1 VRLAR
6 GGQRTQVLA
15 LVLLQGGA
23 MVAVRLAIGA
33 VGPLWLTRFMQRLV
47 FGIGPRDPL
56 TPVVGCL
63 TLAAV
68 GLVASPDPA
77 RRATAVDPVV
87 ALRNR

>member
-6 GGQRTQVLA
+6 GGQRTEVLA

-56 TPVVGCL
+56 TPVVACL
-63 TLAAV
+63 TLAESAWWQV
-68 GLVASPDPA
+68 PTRLVERPRSIP
-77 RRATAVDPVV
+77 
-87 ALRNR
+87 

>member
-1 VRLAR
+1 MRLAR

-56 TPVVGCL
+56 TPVVACL
-63 TLAAV
+63 TLAESAWWPV
-68 GLVASPDPA
+68 PTRLVERPRSIP
-77 RRATAVDPVV
+77 
-87 ALRNR
+87 